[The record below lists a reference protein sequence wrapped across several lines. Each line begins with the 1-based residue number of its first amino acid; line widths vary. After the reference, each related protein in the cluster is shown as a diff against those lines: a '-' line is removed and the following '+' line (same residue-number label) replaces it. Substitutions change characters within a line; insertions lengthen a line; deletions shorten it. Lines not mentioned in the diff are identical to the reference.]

1 MLAVVASACT
11 GDSEPGP
18 DPVPPVE
25 MSTSTPGPDPV
36 PPVES
41 LTVEPGP
48 LNVRVRVRG
57 ALPEPAA
64 AGLRRGVTRAV
75 GGWMA
80 SSFTDGPLPRSD
92 FSAAYATYTDG
103 AARQARSQSAVTTNA
118 TLGPELLELVPTH
131 RVARVSAR
139 GVGGRAAG
147 ATARVLLVV
156 VGAREDGSQVE
167 LVIRGELNLTPAG
180 RIWKVFG
187 FDLQRS
193 VGKPGTFAAAARRA
207 REREQRQDRRER
219 EQRRDREQGQRP
231 GGRSR

>member
-1 MLAVVASACT
+1 
-11 GDSEPGP
+11 
-18 DPVPPVE
+18 
-25 MSTSTPGPDPV
+25 
-36 PPVES
+36 
-41 LTVEPGP
+41 
-48 LNVRVRVRG
+48 
-57 ALPEPAA
+57 
-64 AGLRRGVTRAV
+64 
-75 GGWMA
+75 
-80 SSFTDGPLPRSD
+80 
-92 FSAAYATYTDG
+92 
-103 AARQARSQSAVTTNA
+103 
-118 TLGPELLELVPTH
+118 
-131 RVARVSAR
+131 VARVSALA
-139 GVGGRAAG
+139 VGGRPVG
-147 ATARVLLVV
+147 ASAQLLLVV